1 MNKTNVSIAIVSL
14 VIGVGIGYGG
24 AGMLRSAAPAQNA
37 QGGFAGTRGGGMRGG
52 GAGGGFLSGT
62 VAAKDSGSITINTR
76 DGNSHVVLVT
86 PATNVSKSVSGAI
99 SDVSVGSSVTVSGT
113 ANGDGSISASL
124 IQLRPAAPSA
134 GQ

>member
-1 MNKTNVSIAIVSL
+1 MNKNTIGIAAVAL
-14 VIGVGIGYGG
+14 VIGIGIGYLGG
-24 AGMLRSAAPAQNA
+24 NTLRPAAPAQNA

-62 VAAKDSGSITINTR
+62 VAAKDAASITINTR
-76 DGNSHVVLVT
+76 DGNSRVVLVT
-86 PATNVSKSVSGAI
+86 PATNVSKSVGGAI

-113 ANGDGSISASL
+113 ANGDGSLSASL
-124 IQLRPAAPSA
+124 IQLRPAVSPV

>member
-1 MNKTNVSIAIVSL
+1 MNKNNVSIAIVSL
-14 VIGVGIGYGG
+14 IIGVGIGYLGG
-24 AGMLRSAAPAQNA
+24 NTLHPATLAQNA
-37 QGGFAGTRGGGMRGG
+37 QGGFAGTRGGGMRGA

-99 SDVSVGSSVTVSGT
+99 SDVSVGATITVSGT
-113 ANGDGSISASL
+113 TNSDGSISASL
-124 IQLRPAAPSA
+124 IQLRPTVSPA